1 MTVSNLSTKLETSI
15 IQIISCFGSYAPRKL
30 TRLFWTLTVTIG
42 LLFTTHFLYAYQF
55 SHTPVSST
63 ANIVLSQ
70 NQKQQQ
76 QQQHSF
82 HNVDS
87 LIRADTMPYPKS
99 APKSTLAGHNASFI
113 DSLLRHNNE
122 IMLDNQ
128 EPVADITVILH
139 YSDKE
144 MSSIQTQ
151 IQSILA
157 QSVQPKQ
164 IWILCRSSK
173 PKKTLETKFGVHST
187 TFADKIKVKIIPSD
201 NDQEQPSS
209 SSEVMLVK
217 DAPWLLLQQSI
228 PTAYVWIL
236 EPSAIP
242 KPEYLYYTYGLMN
255 TEEYKHS
262 IIGYDTSLFSTRN
275 TSPPPH
281 VTQCLRSSQVGKSRS
296 VDMIHS
302 SWLLRTQWLRAL
314 RADSNTNALQLPLG
328 YFVSSTLLYRAGITS
343 VVIPSSTKLLLSFSC
358 QKWLQNGG
366 PSHILNSVY
375 PNVAEQELIYQ
386 ETPANRVS
394 ILLAGPNHAIA
405 LLPLMCRLFNHNK
418 QYNVHVILTNGL
430 THRTFQDTLDQNHC
444 TNSHRAMIH
453 DLTLAYNNGVYYD
466 DNGSTA
472 EEETNYITPVA
483 NLLRIVQ
490 PNILIHIKDPNT
502 FIYRSIKSLAEL
514 HGITSIGLPAQD
526 VPHALW
532 MADLSVKAL
541 TYWNDVK
548 IDLVVITDRRPVS
561 LSRLLNSTN
570 NAYYFGDEHVELAV
584 HMEQSADGETRTLVQ
599 GFEFKHGDKKVRH
612 RVRKG
617 GLLPAIVESWY
628 PSNDDNY
635 GVLLEDDIE
644 LSPFFYSWSKYNIL
658 KYRYESEKA
667 HNHIYGVS
675 LYSPRNLELRPEGRR
690 PFNPEPV
697 LEQAGYSKRAPYATQ
712 IPCSWG
718 AVYFPEHWREFH
730 TYITERV
737 AKEEKYTKGYYNITV
752 PGSRSERW
760 SKSWKKYFI
769 EMVYLR
775 AYVMVYPNFESFES
789 FSTNHLEYGTH
800 VQQKNN
806 GRAKSKVDQ
815 FLVPLMQQDT
825 ILTQLPDQHLP
836 DFDHLPIM
844 DLWGRIRT
852 LPELDSV
859 GSQWHTKVSNCAR
872 SPAGLFDAKDILCPF
887 PENVAKSKKKEI
899 RK

>member
-1 MTVSNLSTKLETSI
+1 MTVSNLSSKLETSV

-30 TRLFWTLTVTIG
+30 TRLLWTLLVTIG
-42 LLFTTHFLYAYQF
+42 LLFTTHFLYVYQLG
-55 SHTPVSST
+55 HTSASST
-63 ANIVLSQ
+63 ANIVISQ
-70 NQKQQQ
+70 NQ
-76 QQQHSF
+76 QQQHPF
-82 HNVDS
+82 YHVDS
-87 LIRADTMPYPKS
+87 LIKDTMPYTKPATKS
-99 APKSTLAGHNASFI
+99 SFIGHNVSFI

-128 EPVADITVILH
+128 DLVADITVILH

-144 MSSIQTQ
+144 MASIETQ

-157 QSVQPKQ
+157 QTVQPKQ
-164 IWILCRSSK
+164 IWILCRSNK
-173 PKKTLETKFGVHST
+173 PKKSLETKFGIHSAT
-187 TFADKIKVKIIPSD
+187 STDRIKIKIIPYE
-201 NDQEQPSS
+201 QEQA

-217 DAPWLLLQQSI
+217 DAPWLLWQHAI
-228 PTAYVWIL
+228 PATSYVWIL

-262 IIGYDTSLFSTRN
+262 IIGYDTSLFSTKN

-281 VTQCLRSSQVGKSRS
+281 VTQCLRSSQIGKSRS
-296 VDMIHS
+296 VDVIHS
-302 SWLLRTQWLRAL
+302 SWLLRTQWLRSL
-314 RADSNTNALQLPLG
+314 RADASNSALQLPLG
-328 YFVSSTLLYRAGITS
+328 YFISSTLLYRAGISS
-343 VVIPSSTKLLLSFSC
+343 VVIPCSTKLLLSFSC
-358 QKWLQNGG
+358 QKWLQAGG
-366 PSHILNSVY
+366 PSRILNSVY
-375 PNVAEQELIYQ
+375 PNVAEQEVIYQ

-394 ILLAGPNHAIA
+394 ILLAGPDHAIA
-405 LLPLMCRLFNHNK
+405 LLPLMCRWFDDYRQH
-418 QYNVHVILTNGL
+418 NVHVILTNGL
-430 THRTFQDTLDQNHC
+430 TQRTLQDTLDQNRC
-444 TNSHRAMIH
+444 ANSHRAMIH
-453 DLTLAYNNGVYYD
+453 DLTLAYNNDVYYD

-472 EEETNYITPVA
+472 EEETNYITPIA
-483 NLLRIVQ
+483 NLLRLIQ
-490 PNILIHIKDPNT
+490 PDILIHIKEPNT
-502 FIYRSIKSLAEL
+502 FMYRSIKSLAEL
-514 HGITSIGLPAQD
+514 HGITPIGLPAQE

-541 TYWNDVK
+541 SYWNDVK

-570 NAYYFGDEHVELAV
+570 NAYYFGDEHVELAI
-584 HMEQSADGETRTLVQ
+584 HMEQSADRETRKLVQ
-599 GFEFKHGDKKVRH
+599 EFEFKHGEKKVRH

-658 KYRYESEKA
+658 KYRYESERA

-697 LEQAGYSKRAPYATQ
+697 LEEGGYSKRAPYATQ

-760 SKSWKKYFI
+760 SKSWKKYYI

-775 AYVMVYPNFESFES
+775 AYVMVYPNFENFES

-825 ILTQLPDQHLP
+825 ILTQLPDQQLP

-852 LPELDSV
+852 LSELDRV
-859 GSQWHTKVSNCAR
+859 GSQWHNKVSNCAR
-872 SPAGLFDAKDILCPF
+872 NPIGLFDAKDILCPF
-887 PENVAKSKKKEI
+887 PDNVAKSKKKEI
-899 RK
+899 VK